1 MKKYERDDFCP
12 RYGTSVE
19 EDDNCRFGVL
29 GWTLS
34 SAKKIKQV
42 RRSNFRK
49 LEAFQQMPHN
59 NGNRPTAT
67 PLNFDIK

>member
-34 SAKKIKQV
+34 SAKKNQASQEIEFQET
-42 RRSNFRK
+42 RSIS
-49 LEAFQQMPHN
+49 
-59 NGNRPTAT
+59 TDAT
-67 PLNFDIK
+67 